1 MIFLFVF
8 VGFVS
13 FVVLPG
19 LGDLYLVLL
28 LKFCFVLLLT
38 RTKSKDISYMSGKNE
53 DVIDPKAQSPSV
65 RLSEGWLLP
74 GDGELGAKGDAISG
88 HGLSEGSSPTGRAEL
103 GAGNSVINSPRHGK

>member
-1 MIFLFVF
+1 MIFLFVL
-8 VGFVS
+8 VGLIC

-38 RTKSKDISYMSGKNE
+38 RAKVKDVSYASGKNE
-53 DVIDPKAQSPSV
+53 DVGIDPKAHSPAV

-74 GDGELGAKGDAISG
+74 GDGKPGTEGDPVTG
-88 HGLSEGSSPTGRAEL
+88 RCLSKGSSPTGRAEL
-103 GAGNSVINSPRHGK
+103 GAG